1 MTRQQIISEL
11 KEWYSEEEF
20 SLLSSKSFN
29 DISDKELYEFFN
41 QHCDKN
47 KEKISIFDLI
57 KEFGDNDH
65 KDFLINTPDGF
76 NRVKNFWIKPK
87 DNIYSL
93 KLLDDFAIK
102 CSSHHLLE
110 TIEGWKKAEDISDN
124 DFVLT
129 SKGYKKVRYKNKL
142 KDKEN
147 VYDLEVISDNNR
159 YWAGNGV
166 SSHNC
171 GKTYLACSICREA
184 QQKGYKIIY
193 IDSEAAITS
202 EFIERLGCDPK
213 NFIIKTVNT
222 VNETTQFITN
232 VCKAVND
239 AKAEGQ
245 DPGKIMIVLDSIGN
259 IASDKEKD
267 DALEGKNVADFTRT
281 KELKK
286 MFRIITVPLAKAEIS
301 LVAVNHTYANVG
313 SFVGGSVMSGGSGT
327 RYSSTVTLFL
337 TAAKLQDKDNDKAA
351 AKRVGAEQVK
361 KNGVLVTAHPEKS
374 RLSIPHYV
382 KFQIPFFSQPNKFLG
397 LEAYLN
403 WENAGI
409 CQGKCLDES
418 EYQSL
423 KPNEQLECLKFEFNG
438 ENKYAWPK
446 KTMSKGVGIV
456 CKHLGRQ
463 LDIKEF
469 FSPICFTPE
478 FLEYIDNNIIKP
490 EFELPT
496 INDGIDDLL
505 NDIELEDLNT

>member
-1 MTRQQIISEL
+1 MPKKEELISNKKKVDIFNLLKKVDDSVEIINQSVM
-11 KEWYSEEEF
+11 S
-20 SLLSSKSFN
+20 N
-29 DISDKELYEFFN
+29 ISDWIDTGNYVLNACISGSIFRGLPGGR
-41 QHCDKN
+41 
-47 KEKISIFDLI
+47 ISIFA
-57 KEFGDNDH
+57 GD
-65 KDFLINTPDGF
+65 
-76 NRVKNFWIKPK
+76 
-87 DNIYSL
+87 S
-93 KLLDDFAIK
+93 
-102 CSSHHLLE
+102 
-110 TIEGWKKAEDISDN
+110 
-124 DFVLT
+124 
-129 SKGYKKVRYKNKL
+129 
-142 KDKEN
+142 
-147 VYDLEVISDNNR
+147 
-159 YWAGNGV
+159 GV
-166 SSHNC
+166 
-171 GKTYLACSICREA
+171 GKTWLACSACRCA
-184 QQKGYKIIY
+184 QKQGYKIVY

-202 EFIERLGCDPK
+202 EFIERLGCDPN

-232 VCKAVND
+232 LCKTIND
-239 AKAEGQ
+239 AKAEGL
-245 DPGKIMIVLDSIGN
+245 DPGKVMLVLDSIGN

-286 MFRIITVPLAKAEIS
+286 MFRLITVPLAKAEVPLI
-301 LVAVNHTYANVG
+301 AINHTYANVG
-313 SFVGGSVMSGGSGT
+313 SFVGGQVMSGGSGT

-374 RLSIPHYV
+374 RLSIGHYV

-403 WENAGI
+403 WENAGV

-446 KTMSKGVGIV
+446 KSMTKGVGIV

-463 LDIKEF
+463 LDVKEF

-478 FLEYIDNNIIKP
+478 YLKFIDENIIRP

-496 INDGIDDLL
+496 RDESLDSVLS
-505 NDIELEDLNT
+505 DIEDSLEEMTSSVLQSED